1 MREKQFAAQLNLRIR
16 QSDKADLEQI
26 GRNLDLEPSQI
37 GRIALREG
45 VRVIRERGIQP
56 EKREEAEAN

>member
-16 QSDKADLEQI
+16 QADKTELEQI
-26 GRNLDLEPSQI
+26 GRRLDLEPSQI

-45 VRVIRERGIQP
+45 VRVIRERGIRP
-56 EKREEAEAN
+56 GNEEAEA